1 MCALTDG
8 FKVEVGLH
16 QGSALSPFLFAM
28 VMDRMTDEVRQKS
41 QWTMM
46 FIDDNMVC
54 SESRKEDEGNL
65 ER

>member
-46 FIDDNMVC
+46 FVDDNMVC
-54 SESRKEDEGNL
+54 SESRKEDE
-65 ER
+65 R